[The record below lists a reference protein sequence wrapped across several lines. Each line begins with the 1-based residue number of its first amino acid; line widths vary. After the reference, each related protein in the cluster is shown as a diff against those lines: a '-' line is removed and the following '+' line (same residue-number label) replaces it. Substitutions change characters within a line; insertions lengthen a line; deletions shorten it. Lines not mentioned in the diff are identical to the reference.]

1 VQQKKK
7 KIPYVEDSLLV
18 HVDISIIM
26 LKLFEYNG
34 SSNWNPSK
42 LKTQTDEKNYTKLKY
57 YWICYNACYKNRLD
71 HMTFFY

>member
-1 VQQKKK
+1 MLHMDIARHRNSFTKHRKSQFYNLSPLSNKGKVIYNKGATEGK

-34 SSNWNPSK
+34 SSN
-42 LKTQTDEKNYTKLKY
+42 
-57 YWICYNACYKNRLD
+57 
-71 HMTFFY
+71 